1 MLPAETPSVTRD
13 EFCKGQGG
21 PFTSDIV
28 FLVSMQEGSN
38 NHSSD
43 DPDS

>member
-1 MLPAETPSVTRD
+1 MLPTETPSVTRD

-21 PFTSDIV
+21 LFTSDIV
-28 FLVSMQEGSN
+28 LLFSVQEGSN

-43 DPDS
+43 GPDS